1 MKKIICNLNLFAMN
15 SPVFILDTETGNLEH
30 ICDSALSLLP
40 TTLSA
45 LSADKQIPK
54 VCLSGNKQYGD
65 KLAKDIL
72 EYSKT
77 NYSENIIEIE
87 VI

>member
-1 MKKIICNLNLFAMN
+1 MKKIICNLNLFTMN
-15 SPVFILDTETGNLEH
+15 SPVFILNTETDNLEYV
-30 ICDSALSLLP
+30 CDSALSLLP
-40 TTLSA
+40 TTLSV

-54 VCLSGNKQYGD
+54 ICLSGNKQYGD
-65 KLAKDIL
+65 KLAQDIL

>member
-15 SPVFILDTETGNLEH
+15 SPIFILDTDTGNLEH
-30 ICDSALSLLP
+30 ICDSGLLLLP

-45 LSADKQIPK
+45 LSADKQISK
-54 VCLSGNKQYGD
+54 VCLSGNKQYGYKIAQD
-65 KLAKDIL
+65 TL

-77 NYSENIIEIE
+77 NYSENNIEIE